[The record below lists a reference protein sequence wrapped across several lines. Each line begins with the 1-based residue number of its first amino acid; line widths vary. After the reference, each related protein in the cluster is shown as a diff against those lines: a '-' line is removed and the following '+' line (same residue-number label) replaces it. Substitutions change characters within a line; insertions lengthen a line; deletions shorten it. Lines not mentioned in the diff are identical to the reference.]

1 MTLFDI
7 IAGLLLG
14 VSLVAGLMRGGVR
27 EVTFVVSFVL
37 AAFVALFSLRFTGP
51 IAQASVH
58 PAWAGTAVAVIIVF
72 LAAYFLFRVLGANL
86 ARSVDRTKALG
97 TADRLIGGG
106 FGLVRALVMLGLFA
120 LVMDSLTPGDKM
132 PSWIAQA
139 KLFPVAQ
146 AAATALR
153 VLAPEGAAAAKQI
166 KPSLD
171 KAVHAGVDAGVSAGT
186 KVVDRKVKRVT
197 TDEEAAARKA
207 MDDLVEKSR

>member
-51 IAQASVH
+51 IAQATVH
-58 PAWAGTAVAVIIVF
+58 PAWAATAVTVIVVF
-72 LAAYFLFRVLGANL
+72 LFAYILFRIIGANL
-86 ARSVDRTKALG
+86 ARSVDRARALG

-120 LVMDSLTPGDKM
+120 LVMDALTPGEKM

-146 AAATALR
+146 ASATALR
-153 VLAPEGAAAAKQI
+153 VLAPEGAAAAREI
-166 KPSLD
+166 KPTID
-171 KAVHAGVDAGVSAGT
+171 RAVHAGATAGSDAVG
-186 KVVDRKVKRVT
+186 RRVKRVT
-197 TDEEAAARKA
+197 TDEQAAARKA
-207 MDDLVEKSR
+207 MDDLVEKTR

>member
-37 AAFVALFSLRFTGP
+37 AAFVAIFSLRLTGP

-72 LAAYFLFRVLGANL
+72 LAAYFLFRILGANL

-97 TADRLIGGG
+97 TVDRVIGGG

-120 LVMDSLTPGDKM
+120 LVMDSLAPGDKM

-139 KLFPVAQ
+139 KLFPAAR

-153 VLAPEGAAAAKQI
+153 VLAPEGAAAAKRI
-166 KPSLD
+166 RPSVD
-171 KAVHAGVDAGVSAGT
+171 RAVRVGVDAGV
-186 KVVDRKVKRVT
+186 KVGADAVDRRVKRVT
-197 TDEEAAARKA
+197 TDEQAAARKA
-207 MDDLVEKSR
+207 MDDLVEKTR